1 MNGVHGGS
9 ILGQPTGPRLDF
21 VPKLP
26 HDKNVD
32 QAKNIINGPSS
43 GTKKVVTVEA
53 TKDKSE
59 QKKSLDFVKSF
70 FDTDPEVQ
78 YNRKINAEKRNAAA
92 SNSSV
97 TTPVVS
103 APICAPV
110 SKDDPPSLSR
120 SHLSSTTTT
129 SSNSS

>member
-26 HDKNVD
+26 HDKNID
-32 QAKNIINGPSS
+32 QAKNVINGPSS
-43 GTKKVVTVEA
+43 GAKKVVTVEA
-53 TKDKSE
+53 SKDKSE

-92 SNSSV
+92 SNGAA
-97 TTPVVS
+97 TAPVVS
-103 APICAPV
+103 APTTAPI
-110 SKDDPPSLSR
+110 SKDDSPGLS
-120 SHLSSTTTT
+120 
-129 SSNSS
+129 